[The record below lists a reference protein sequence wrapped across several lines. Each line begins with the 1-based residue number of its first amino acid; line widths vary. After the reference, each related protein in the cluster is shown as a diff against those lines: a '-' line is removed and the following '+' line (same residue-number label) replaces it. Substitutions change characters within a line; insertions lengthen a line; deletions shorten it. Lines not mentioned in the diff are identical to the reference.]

1 MSMIFENSFLI
12 SDDIF
17 MIYEDTFL
25 IDENVLLIYEDT
37 FLIDENAYLIH
48 QDTFLIDENAFL
60 IYEDTFLIP
69 LWWCREGGCDNDE
82 ALPSRLLCRDDRQ
95 RIGNPRNGASSILYI
110 LM

>member
-1 MSMIFENSFLI
+1 MSMILENAFMI
-12 SDDIF
+12 SDDTF

-25 IDENVLLIYEDT
+25 IDENVL
-37 FLIDENAYLIH
+37 
-48 QDTFLIDENAFL
+48 L

-110 LM
+110 LMKTTYQIENT

>member
-1 MSMIFENSFLI
+1 MPMIFENSFLI

-25 IDENVLLIYEDT
+25 IDENVL
-37 FLIDENAYLIH
+37 
-48 QDTFLIDENAFL
+48 L

>member
-1 MSMIFENSFLI
+1 MDPGPPEAKRIMYGKHLKGDRTSMPMIFENSFLI

-25 IDENVLLIYEDT
+25 IDENVL
-37 FLIDENAYLIH
+37 
-48 QDTFLIDENAFL
+48 L

>member
-37 FLIDENAYLIH
+37 FLI
-48 QDTFLIDENAFL
+48 
-60 IYEDTFLIP
+60 P
-69 LWWCREGGCDNDE
+69 LWWCREGGCDNDV

-95 RIGNPRNGASSILYI
+95 RIGNPRNGASSISYI